1 MKLGRTPRLAF
12 GTSLELYTLSSPRLE
27 FRPPGSRGRLNDL
40 AHCSFVLTVALD
52 CLPAMF
58 ARARLGAFRRR
69 GYHARC
75 RSEAA
80 SRPLRRILSIADGCV
95 VGTAFLVRQRSWT
108 RKARARQRNESRQGM
123 HPLIELTGSE
133 KTVQKNSHASI
144 ASESHLRTGHRR
156 CPVGW
161 VCCDR
166 TRLPSGG
173 ESQPGRRV
181 DIRL

>member
-1 MKLGRTPRLAF
+1 MKLGRAPRLAF

-58 ARARLGAFRRR
+58 ASTRLGAFRRR
-69 GYHARC
+69 GYHAHC

-95 VGTAFLVRQRSWT
+95 AGTAFVVRQRSWT
-108 RKARARQRNESRQGM
+108 RKSACTSAKRMQARDAPAHRAHRLRKDS
-123 HPLIELTGSE
+123 SE
-133 KTVQKNSHASI
+133 KFPCK
-144 ASESHLRTGHRR
+144 HRF
-156 CPVGW
+156 
-161 VCCDR
+161 
-166 TRLPSGG
+166 
-173 ESQPGRRV
+173 
-181 DIRL
+181 